1 MNIFYVIYLVIT
13 TSVFIILSP
22 FIFLYAV
29 IGGKF
34 VKGLDERLG
43 WVSMKG
49 EAHPAGSPHIWIH
62 AASLGEVRVAES
74 IVGELKKFLPG
85 SAITVSTMTEHGKRL
100 ASEIF
105 EKDIRVIYSPLD
117 LIFFV
122 RMAVKRARPDALV
135 FLETEIWPAWI
146 SEASRMGVK
155 LAVVN
160 GRISPRSFNR
170 YMRLRPLFRYVLS
183 RIEVL
188 SMISEKDKERITAMG
203 ADPAKVVVNGN
214 AKFDLLAELAD
225 PSIEKEIRSIFSLDG
240 QAPVFIAGSTRPG
253 EEEIIIDAYRKIIME
268 YPETILFIAPRHI
281 KRTKDIAALLERNG
295 LQYQFRSAFKDT
307 CRKRERQI
315 VILDSFGELF
325 RLYSAGTVIFCG
337 GSMVP
342 LGGQNPLEAAVW
354 GRPVLYGPSMEH
366 FLDAKAL
373 LEGNNAGIEVSTS
386 EMLAEKVIMLLKDR
400 TILEGYGS
408 RARDSVLKN
417 SKAARMHAGVIADIL
432 TGTH

>member
-1 MNIFYVIYLVIT
+1 MNISYVLYLAIT
-13 TSVFIILSP
+13 TALLIILSP

-29 IGGKF
+29 IGKRF
-34 VKGLDERLG
+34 VKGLNERLG
-43 WVSMKG
+43 WVSMKDG
-49 EAHPAGSPHIWIH
+49 ETPVGSPHIWIH
-62 AASLGEVRVAES
+62 AASLGEVRVAET
-74 IVGELKKFLPG
+74 IITELKGLLPG
-85 SAITVSTMTEHGKRL
+85 STITLSTMTNHGKKL

-105 EKDIRVIYSPLD
+105 GTDIRIIFSPLD

-122 RMAVKRARPDALV
+122 RTALKRIRPDALV

-146 SEASRMGVK
+146 SEAARMGIK
-155 LAVVN
+155 IAIVN
-160 GRISPRSFNR
+160 GRISSRSIKG

-183 RIEVL
+183 RIHVF
-188 SMISEKDKERITAMG
+188 SMISEKDKERIKAMG

-225 PSIEKEIRSIFSLDG
+225 PSIEKEIRGIFSLKG
-240 QAPVFIAGSTRPG
+240 EAPVFIAGSTRSG
-253 EEEIIIDAYRKIIME
+253 EEEIIIEAYRKIMKE

-281 KRTKDIAALLERNG
+281 KRAKDIAALLERGG
-295 LQYQFRSAFKDT
+295 LEYQVRSDFKGVGG
-307 CRKRERQI
+307 KRESQV

-337 GSMVP
+337 GSLAP

-366 FLDAKAL
+366 FLDARAL
-373 LEGNNAGIEVSTS
+373 LEENNAGIEVLTP

-400 TILEGYGS
+400 TLLEGYGS
-408 RARDSVLKN
+408 RAREAVLKN
-417 SKAARMHAGVIADIL
+417 RKAARMHAKVIVDIL
-432 TGTH
+432 TGTN